1 MSKNRWVSELV
12 TVTDMMSRFY
22 RPGSNMSPVAS
33 VKTSADEADAIVN
46 VATTTEAQQRM
57 SQVSF

>member
-12 TVTDMMSRFY
+12 TVTDMMSRLDS
-22 RPGSNMSPVAS
+22 PGSNMSPVAS
-33 VKTSADEADAIVN
+33 VKTSADAKGVIAN

-57 SQVSF
+57 SLVSF